1 MNKEIE
7 IKIKINKE
15 ILDRFVKDKS
25 NFKFEKTY
33 GYFTE
38 NYENITKGIFPRI
51 KDMGNVALVSVK
63 IKTQNDSKMFERDEY
78 EFEIDSKKVGAARLM
93 FGALGYC
100 IEHIFEK
107 RRYELESI
115 NNCDFV
121 IDELSF
127 GYFIELEG
135 TEEDIEKSIKELGLK
150 NNERINGAYLKLWE
164 KYKKENN
171 LPPLDDIRWQEII
184 KSKKGFIK
192 KIWEI
197 IHKEAL
203 KIEKKI

>member
-7 IKIKINKE
+7 IKIKIDKE
-15 ILDRFVKDKS
+15 TFNRFVENKS
-25 NFKFEKTY
+25 SFKFETTY

-38 NYENITKGIFPRI
+38 NYGNMADGIFPRI
-51 KDMGNVALVSVK
+51 KDMGGSALVSVK
-63 IKTQNDSKMFERDEY
+63 VKTKNDAKMFERDEY
-78 EFEIDSKKVGAARLM
+78 EFEVESNKVESVRLM

-107 RRYELESI
+107 KRYKLGPI

-121 IDELSF
+121 LDELPF

-135 TEEDIEKSIKELGLK
+135 SEKDIEESIIELGLG

-171 LPPLDDIRWQEII
+171 LTGECVFD
-184 KSKKGFIK
+184 K
-192 KIWEI
+192 
-197 IHKEAL
+197 
-203 KIEKKI
+203 

>member
-7 IKIKINKE
+7 IKLKINEE
-15 ILDRFVKDKS
+15 IFNRFIKNKS
-25 NFKFEKTY
+25 DFKFEKTY

-38 NYENITKGIFPRI
+38 NYGNMAKGIFPRI
-51 KDMGNVALVSVK
+51 KDIGVIALVSVK
-63 IKTQNDSKMFERDEY
+63 VKIKDNSKMFERDEY
-78 EFEIDSKKVGAARLM
+78 EFEIESNKIESVRLM

-107 RRYELESI
+107 RRYKLKTL
-115 NNCDFV
+115 NNCNFV
-121 IDELSF
+121 IDELPF

-135 TEEDIEKSIKELGLK
+135 AEEDIEKSIKELNLE

-171 LPPLDDIRWQEII
+171 LTGECVFN
-184 KSKKGFIK
+184 K
-192 KIWEI
+192 
-197 IHKEAL
+197 
-203 KIEKKI
+203 

>member
-7 IKIKINKE
+7 IKLKI
-15 ILDRFVKDKS
+15 DKKLFYDLVS
-25 NFKFEKTY
+25 HKIFQFEKTY

-38 NYENITKGIFPRI
+38 NYENMAKGIFPRI
-51 KDMGNVALVSVK
+51 KDMGDIALVTVK
-63 IKTQNDSKMFERDEY
+63 VKTKKDTKMFERDEY
-78 EFEIDSKKVGAARLM
+78 EFEIESNKVGSIRSM

-107 RRYELESI
+107 RRYNLESI

-121 IDELSF
+121 VDELPF

-135 TEEDIEKSIKELGLK
+135 SEDDIEKSIKELALE

-164 KYKKENN
+164 KHKKENN
-171 LPPLDDIRWQEII
+171 L
-184 KSKKGFIK
+184 KGECIFNK
-192 KIWEI
+192 
-197 IHKEAL
+197 
-203 KIEKKI
+203 